1 MTHLITRFMSEIK
14 FRSDRRLRLFGI
26 GLFILASATCI
37 IGLAA
42 FSKESSARFGWAPYL
57 ASTTLLMAA
66 AYSLIP
72 YKKAETQLQPS
83 SPVILLIGC
92 LILSLAIF
100 MRFYRFESVPF
111 GTWNDEVYIGMIAR
125 NILADPS
132 YRPIYVVNYDHPL
145 HFYGLVALALKFF
158 GDSTSSIRLVT
169 VFFGLATIGVAFL
182 VGRETQGNRFGLFL
196 AFFFAVSRWHVTFS
210 RFGVYT
216 ITMPFFE
223 LLTIW
228 LLLRA
233 RRTHQIHDFLWAGL
247 AFGFGLNFYI
257 GIRLFIPVIL
267 FYITIWLISTFRRS
281 TLPVPATSP
290 SWPILLSGLAA
301 LILAAGF
308 AIAPVAQYALTHS
321 DIFWRRS
328 GDVSIFTYRDE
339 SNLAKALFS
348 NTAKHLLMFNYE
360 GDPNG
365 RHNLSGEPMLDP
377 VTGVLFVLGFV
388 LVCMRIRQPTYS
400 LFLMLFVFNL
410 LGGILTV
417 DFEAPQS
424 NRALGSISGAL
435 FFAAVGV
442 EALWHGLDKSRIS
455 TSIQRIILTLVTLG
469 FGAYT
474 IYYNA
479 NTYFIRQ
486 ANENRTWL
494 EFNGTEALTA
504 QRMLEADPTRTI
516 IYASVYLNNHEVIRF
531 LAPQITDSRGIIPPI
546 GLPVRETGDKPV
558 AIFVDTESTWI
569 VDEAKLLYPY
579 AQFRVDNTPAGNPAL
594 YSILISPE
602 DIQRLQGVKV
612 SYWAG
617 SNQQGEPVI
626 IQAEKSFQAD
636 WSSQLP
642 IPPPFISRF
651 ETTLYTPISGKYELI
666 LHTPAISSLWIDKQK
681 VLNGSGEQHLTQQ
694 LAQGDHILRLEA
706 NSGEGRIDMQWRP
719 PDSNTADKLVSKST
733 PIPKTSLYQ
742 PSLVSVHGLL
752 GNYYNGDSWTGMP
765 VFSRID
771 PFFDTYFHIT
781 PLNRPYT
788 VDWSGQIEI
797 PASGDWIFGMRI
809 NGHAQVFINDQL
821 VVNAADPSENV
832 EGTIALKVG
841 IYPIHIRYLDDLGGS
856 RLHLY
861 WTAPGGQREIIPSS
875 ALTPFP

>member
-1 MTHLITRFMSEIK
+1 MTQLITRFMSEINI
-14 FRSDRRLRLFGI
+14 RSDRRLRLFGI
-26 GLFILASATCI
+26 SLFILACAACI

-42 FSKESSARFGWAPYL
+42 FSDESNARFGWAPYL
-57 ASTTLLMAA
+57 ASTALLIAA
-66 AYSLIP
+66 VYTLIP
-72 YKKAETQLQPS
+72 YKKAETQLQPM
-83 SPVILLIGC
+83 SPVILVTGF

-100 MRFYRFESVPF
+100 MRFFRFESVPY
-111 GTWNDEVYIGMIAR
+111 GTWNDEAYIGMIAR
-125 NILADPS
+125 NILADPG
-132 YRPIYVVNYDHPL
+132 YRPIYIANFDHPL
-145 HFYGLVALALKFF
+145 HFYGLVAFALNLF

-169 VFFGLATIGVAFL
+169 VIFGLATLGVAFL
-182 VGRETQGNRFGLFL
+182 VGRETLGNRFGLFL
-196 AFFFAVSRWHVTFS
+196 AFFFAISRWHVTFS

-233 RRTHQIHDFLWAGL
+233 RRTNQIHDFLGAGL
-247 AFGFGLNFYI
+247 AFGYGLNFYI
-257 GIRLFIPVIL
+257 GIRLFVPVIL
-267 FYITIWLISTFRRS
+267 FYFALWLISACRRS
-281 TLPVPATSP
+281 TPSLPITSTA
-290 SWPILLSGLAA
+290 WPILLRGLAA
-301 LILAAGF
+301 LTLAAGF

-321 DIFWRRS
+321 DVFWRRS
-328 GDVSIFTYRDE
+328 GDVSIFTHRDE
-339 SNLAKALFS
+339 SNLPKALYT
-348 NTAKHLLMFNYE
+348 NTIKHLLMFNLE

-377 VTGVLFVLGFV
+377 VTGGLFVLGFII
-388 LVCMRIRQPTYS
+388 VCTRIRQPTYS

-424 NRALGSISGAL
+424 NRALGSISGAI

-442 EALWHGLDKSRIS
+442 EALWHGLEKTRIS
-455 TSIQRIILTLVTLG
+455 PSIQRAVLTLITLG
-469 FGAYT
+469 FGGYT

-479 NTYFIRQ
+479 NTFFIRQ

-494 EFNGTEALTA
+494 EFNGTQAITA

-516 IYASVYLNNHEVIRF
+516 IYASVYLNDDPVVQF
-531 LAPQITDSRGIIPPI
+531 LAPQITDSRSIIPPI

-558 AIFVDTESTWI
+558 AIFMESENTWI
-569 VDEAKLLYPY
+569 VEQAKLLYPN

-617 SNQQGEPVI
+617 NNQQGEPVFI
-626 IQAEKSFQAD
+626 KEEKSIQAD
-636 WSSQLP
+636 WSDPLP
-642 IPPPFISRF
+642 NLPSFNSRF
-651 ETTLYTPISGKYELI
+651 ETTLYVPISGKYELI
-666 LHTPAISSLWIDKQK
+666 LHTPAKSGLWIDEHK
-681 VLNGSGEQHLTQQ
+681 VLNGSGEQHLIQQ
-694 LAQGDHILRLEA
+694 LAQGDHVLRLDA
-706 NSGEGRIDMQWRP
+706 DSGKGMIEMRWRP
-719 PDSNTADKLVSKST
+719 PDSETADKLASESI
-733 PIPKTSLYQ
+733 PIPKTSLYL

-752 GNYYNGDSWTGMP
+752 GNYYNGASWSGTP
-765 VFSRID
+765 AFSRID
-771 PFFDTYFHIT
+771 PFFDTYFHII
-781 PLNRPYT
+781 PLDRPYT

-797 PASGDWIFGMRI
+797 PASGEWLFGLRI

-821 VVNAADPSENV
+821 VVNAPDPGENI
-832 EGTIALKVG
+832 EGAIGLTIGK
-841 IYPIHIRYLDDLGGS
+841 YPIHIRYLDDLGGS

-861 WTAPGGQREIIPSS
+861 WTAPGGQREIIPSN